1 MVPHLTY
8 PEALV
13 VGLFQGVTELFPVS
27 SLGHSVLI
35 PALVGGSWARDLS
48 VSAPHS
54 PYLAFIVG
62 LHVATAIAMIIYFW
76 RDWLRIVAGFFTSIA
91 HRRIETVDEKL
102 AWMIVLATIPI
113 GIVGALLQHTV
124 QNTFAKPVLTAI
136 FLAVNGLVLFGGER
150 LRRREAAAPR
160 PIEQETWVAGSQPG
174 MPRGTRPVARGG
186 APMRPGSSPG
196 SSPGSGGWAGE
207 TPGRYAGERGTAPWG
222 PAAPPPAGA
231 AGPRAQMGGRHSAGQ
246 RAVRQQEV
254 TEAIAADARL
264 VQVGYLRGTVLGALQ
279 IFALLPGISRDGVVM
294 VGGMF
299 RGLSRQDAARFSFLL
314 SAPVIFAAGALK
326 LNELTGPS
334 TSGIRGPV
342 LVGSIASGLGAFAA
356 LRFLVRYLQDH
367 TRTLTPFAIY
377 CLVAG
382 IGSAVYLSVT

>member
-1 MVPHLTY
+1 
-8 PEALV
+8 
-13 VGLFQGVTELFPVS
+13 
-27 SLGHSVLI
+27 
-35 PALVGGSWARDLS
+35 
-48 VSAPHS
+48 
-54 PYLAFIVG
+54 
-62 LHVATAIAMIIYFW
+62 
-76 RDWLRIVAGFFTSIA
+76 
-91 HRRIETVDEKL
+91 
-102 AWMIVLATIPI
+102 
-113 GIVGALLQHTV
+113 
-124 QNTFAKPVLTAI
+124 
-136 FLAVNGLVLFGGER
+136 
-150 LRRREAAAPR
+150 
-160 PIEQETWVAGSQPG
+160 
-174 MPRGTRPVARGG
+174 
-186 APMRPGSSPG
+186 
-196 SSPGSGGWAGE
+196 
-207 TPGRYAGERGTAPWG
+207 
-222 PAAPPPAGA
+222 
-231 AGPRAQMGGRHSAGQ
+231 MGGRHSAGQ

-326 LNELTGPS
+326 LSELTGPS

-342 LVGSIASGLGAFAA
+342 LAGSIASGLGAFAA